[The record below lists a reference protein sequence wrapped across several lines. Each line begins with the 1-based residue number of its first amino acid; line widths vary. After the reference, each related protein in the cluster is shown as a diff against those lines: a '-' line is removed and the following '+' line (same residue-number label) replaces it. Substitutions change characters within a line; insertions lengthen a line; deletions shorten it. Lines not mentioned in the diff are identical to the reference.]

1 MRIVM
6 QDYSGHAFPVE
17 LSRWL
22 ASKGREVLHLYS
34 KDIEAPRGR
43 LAIEPL
49 PIRWTGLVVL

>member
-6 QDYSGHAFPVE
+6 HDYSGHAFLAE

-22 ASKGREVLHLYS
+22 ADKEHEVLHLYS
-34 KDIEAPRGR
+34 KDIESPCGR

-49 PIRWTGLVVL
+49 PIRWTGLAVI